1 MKTLPRL
8 EISLSKIFENT
19 KMLVDLYGKK
29 NISVMGVT
37 KVVLGNALI
46 AQVMCNGGIDY
57 IADSRMDNI
66 LKMKEAGITSKFVL
80 LRTMKSEAHTIVENI
95 DISFNTE
102 IETLAELSYHA
113 EKQKKI
119 HQVIIMI
126 EIGDLRE
133 GVMPD
138 DILCFIEKAK
148 NLKHVQII
156 GIGCNLACF
165 GGVKPDQKNM
175 DQLSQISTI
184 IEEKCSVPMMIV
196 TGGNSSNY
204 NWFQFN
210 HNLGKI
216 NNLRLGESI
225 FLGLEPL
232 YRKKI
237 FGLHTDAFRLFGEV
251 IESKQKPS
259 FPIGDLAQNGFGEN
273 VLFLERGIGNRV
285 IVALGR
291 QDVDVSNL
299 RLLSKLDILGSSS
312 DHLIIDPLD
321 QVFKIGD
328 EIEFE
333 LNYSALLTAMTSPF
347 VRKVFT

>member
-1 MKTLPRL
+1 
-8 EISLSKIFENT
+8 
-19 KMLVDLYGKK
+19 MLVDLYGKK

-46 AQVMCNGGIDY
+46 AQVMCDGGIDY

-66 LKMKEAGITSKFVL
+66 MNMKKAGVASKFVL
-80 LRTMKSEAHTIVENI
+80 LRTMKSEAKVIVENI

-102 IETLAELSYHA
+102 IDTLQELSLQA
-113 EKQKKI
+113 KKQNKI

-133 GVMPD
+133 GVMPG
-138 DILCFIEKAK
+138 DILCFIDKAK
-148 NLKHVQII
+148 ALKHVQIV
-156 GIGCNLACF
+156 GIGCNVACF
-165 GGVKPDQKNM
+165 SGVKPNAKNM
-175 DQLSQISTI
+175 LQLSQISI
-184 IEEKCSVPMMIV
+184 VIEEKYDIPMMVV

-204 NWFQFN
+204 NWFQGN
-210 HNLGKI
+210 NDLGKI

-251 IESKQKPS
+251 IESKRKPS
-259 FPIGDLAQNGFGEN
+259 APIGELAQNGFGES
-273 VLFLERGIGNRV
+273 VICPDIGLKHRV
-285 IVALGR
+285 IIALGR

-299 RLLSKLDILGSSS
+299 KLLRNIKMLGSSS
-312 DHLIIDPLD
+312 DHIMIDPLD

-328 EIEFE
+328 EIEFG
-333 LNYSALLTAMTSPF
+333 LNYSALLMTMTSPF
-347 VRKVFT
+347 IKKVFV